1 MMHVRFSLITADPQV
16 VSGCIQYIEDEVRP
30 VMESQRDSLGLSLLA
45 SPEPRVAI
53 FGTFWA
59 MEGALLRSEPA
70 EAPLLSELARRIN
83 APVTAEDYQVAVFEG
98 EELLRSGQAVRLTRL
113 QVKPSGVDDVIEVFG
128 DTAVPSLAEAPGFG
142 GALLFADQ
150 TSGQLIS
157 QTMWRD
163 QSARSASP
171 SVATMIGPDVLQQAD
186 YEIRS
191 VEDYSLV
198 FTSVFK
204 PQL

>member
-16 VSGCIQYIEDEVRP
+16 VSGCIQYIEDEGRGV
-30 VMESQRDSLGLSLLA
+30 VESQRDSLGLALLA

-53 FGTFWA
+53 LETFWA
-59 MEGALLRSEPA
+59 TEGALLHSEPTQ
-70 EAPLLSELARRIN
+70 APLLSELARRVN
-83 APVTAEDYQVAVFEG
+83 APVTAEDYEVAVFEG

-128 DTAVPSLAEAPGFG
+128 DTAVPSLTVSPGFG
-142 GALLFADQ
+142 GALLFAGQ
-150 TSGQLIS
+150 ASGQLIS
-157 QTMWRD
+157 QTMWQD

-171 SVATMIGPDVLQQAD
+171 SVAKMIGPDVLQQED
-186 YEIRS
+186 YEVRS

-204 PQL
+204 PEL